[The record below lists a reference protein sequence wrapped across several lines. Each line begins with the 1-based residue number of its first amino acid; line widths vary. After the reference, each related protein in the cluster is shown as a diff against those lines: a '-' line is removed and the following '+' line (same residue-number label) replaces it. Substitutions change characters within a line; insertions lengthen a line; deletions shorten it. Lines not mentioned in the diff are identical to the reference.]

1 MRSIQHAI
9 TTLLLTASVLGGAA
23 LLSGTRT
30 QLEQF
35 RRYVGEIQ
43 NVVHGV
49 ASAWDEYSEAH

>member
-35 RRYVGEIQ
+35 RRDVGEIQ

-49 ASAWDEYSEAH
+49 PSAWDEYSEAH